1 MTIQIFR
8 ARRAI
13 IGYPYIHESPVTVVV
28 CDGVIEEIYDDDTVA
43 TNYPDAENVII
54 PEDQVLLPGLVD
66 THVHVNEPGRTDWE
80 GFASA
85 TRAAAAG
92 GVTTL
97 VDMPLN
103 SIPSTVT
110 MDALAPKRKI
120 AEDKAKIS
128 VGFWGGVVPENLG
141 TGDLRELWDDGRV
154 FGFKCFLLHSGVDEF
169 QPLTQE
175 QLVQAMQE
183 IAEFDGLIIVHAE
196 DAEVIRQSEE
206 AQQARGGITEVYA
219 SFEASRLPEAEHK
232 AVKTVIDAAERT
244 GCRAHI
250 LHLSDSGSLEL
261 LRDAQRRGV
270 RITAETCPHYL
281 SLLSEEIQNGATQYK
296 CCPPIRSAA
305 NRERL
310 WAGLVDGVISTVVS
324 DHSPCT
330 EELKKFAKA
339 HLATD
344 SGGASEAGDLI
355 RSGGATDTGWSAL
368 DAQGNNLGGAG
379 ADGRGSEGSFGE
391 AWGGVASVQLGLP
404 VVWSQARLRGLAL
417 TDVVRWM
424 CTNPARWCGLQ
435 DRGAITPGAR
445 ADFVAISADDAFVV
459 LPEKLHHKNKVSAYA
474 QRALAGVV
482 QNTWIGGQVVFR
494 ADASRTAETKAKD
507 LSEEDFFP
515 GPIVPLLDRPDGA
528 DDRSGVA
535 TGDDQDAEGE

>member
-1 MTIQIFR
+1 M
-8 ARRAI
+8 
-13 IGYPYIHESPVTVVV
+13 
-28 CDGVIEEIYDDDTVA
+28 C
-43 TNYPDAENVII
+43 
-54 PEDQVLLPGLVD
+54 
-66 THVHVNEPGRTDWE
+66 
-80 GFASA
+80 
-85 TRAAAAG
+85 
-92 GVTTL
+92 
-97 VDMPLN
+97 
-103 SIPSTVT
+103 
-110 MDALAPKRKI
+110 
-120 AEDKAKIS
+120 
-128 VGFWGGVVPENLG
+128 
-141 TGDLRELWDDGRV
+141 
-154 FGFKCFLLHSGVDEF
+154 
-169 QPLTQE
+169 
-175 QLVQAMQE
+175 
-183 IAEFDGLIIVHAE
+183 
-196 DAEVIRQSEE
+196 IR
-206 AQQARGGITEVYA
+206 
-219 SFEASRLPEAEHK
+219 
-232 AVKTVIDAAERT
+232 
-244 GCRAHI
+244 
-250 LHLSDSGSLEL
+250 DS
-261 LRDAQRRGV
+261 
-270 RITAETCPHYL
+270 
-281 SLLSEEIQNGATQYK
+281 
-296 CCPPIRSAA
+296 
-305 NRERL
+305 
-310 WAGLVDGVISTVVS
+310 
-324 DHSPCT
+324 
-330 EELKKFAKA
+330 
-339 HLATD
+339 
-344 SGGASEAGDLI
+344 I

>member
-1 MTIQIFR
+1 MTTQIFR
-8 ARRAI
+8 ARRAV
-13 IGYPYIHESPVTVVV
+13 IGSTNIHETPVTIVVR
-28 CDGVIEEIYDDDTVA
+28 DGVIEEIYDDDAAPVTDDDVDTV
-43 TNYPDAENVII
+43 TLPD
-54 PEDQVLLPGLVD
+54 DQVLLPGLVD
-66 THVHVNEPGRTDWE
+66 THVHVNQPGRTEWE

-110 MDALAPKRKI
+110 MDALAVKREVAK
-120 AEDKAKIS
+120 DKAKIA

-141 TGDLRELWDDGRV
+141 TGELRALWESGRV

-169 QPLTQE
+169 KPLTPE
-175 QLVQAMQE
+175 QLEQAMRE

-196 DAEVIRQSEE
+196 DAEAIRHGEE
-206 AQQARGGITEVYA
+206 AQRGRGGITEVYA
-219 SFEASRLPEAEHK
+219 SFEASRPPEAERT
-232 AVKTVIDAAERT
+232 AVTTVIDAAERT

-261 LRDAQRRGV
+261 LRNAQRRGV

-281 SLLSEEIQNGATQYK
+281 SLLSEEIQNGATHYK

-310 WAGLVDGVISTVVS
+310 WAGLVDGIISTVVS

-330 EELKKFAKA
+330 PELKKFAQAGSGIDGGGGNAEIKA
-339 HLATD
+339 
-344 SGGASEAGDLI
+344 
-355 RSGGATDTGWSAL
+355 TGWSAL
-368 DAQGNNLGGAG
+368 DAEGNNLGGAG
-379 ADGRGSEGSFGE
+379 ADGRGSHGSFGE

-404 VVWSQARLRGLAL
+404 VVWSEARLRGLTL
-417 TDVVRWM
+417 SDVVRWM
-424 CTNPARWCGLQ
+424 CVNPARWVGLH
-435 DRGAITPGAR
+435 DRGAIIPGAR
-445 ADFVAISADDAFVV
+445 ADFLAISADDAFVV
-459 LPEKLHHKNKVSAYA
+459 LPEKLHHKNKISAYA

-482 QNTWIGGQVVFR
+482 QDTWIGGQLVFR
-494 ADASRTAETKAKD
+494 SDASTTAGAQISGSQTED
-507 LSEEDFFP
+507 SSEESFFP
-515 GPIVPLLDRPDGA
+515 GPIIPLLDRPGEVGTPG
-528 DDRSGVA
+528 GVMPQ
-535 TGDDQDAEGE
+535 DDQGTEGD